1 MTEKYYLIKSFKTNK
16 IYYVNY
22 LKDKENE
29 IIFFG
34 GVRHKCIIITIN
46 TDNLT
51 GERKG
56 ILQTIQYFDK
66 CVIYNK
72 LNRGDKLVDLVHCS
86 LLFFI
91 KKFPEIDTIELCD
104 ASEIKCKNN
113 ESITLADYYY
123 VKHGQTWYEKY
134 FNAKSDKNNIE
145 EIQLAKRKINKEL
158 IKKINLTSDDFIKKY
173 YEEFN
178 DLDSIRAV
186 YYQNITLKEFLY
198 KIMSQAKDCSYYIKI
213 FKDKIKNRLKH
224 TNWIIK
230 KHDIEKYIA
239 KYNISYKSKKIKKE
253 IGNINLA
260 KLKVKLDKIIEKK
273 NSKMSFKFEDLFP

>member
-1 MTEKYYLIKSFKTNK
+1 MREKYYLIKSFKTNK

-34 GVRHKCIIITIN
+34 GVRQKCVIVTID

-72 LNRGDKLVDLVHCS
+72 LNRCDQLVDLVHCS
-86 LLFFI
+86 LLFLI
-91 KKFPEIDTIELCD
+91 KKFPEIDTVELSD

-123 VKHGQTWYEKY
+123 VKLGQTWYEKH
-134 FNAKSDKNNIE
+134 FNAKADDEYINSYKKNID
-145 EIQLAKRKINKEL
+145 KEL
-158 IKKINLTSDDFIKKY
+158 KNKINLTPDDFIKKY
-173 YEEFN
+173 YNGFDDQE
-178 DLDSIRAV
+178 SIRAV
-186 YYQNITLKEFLY
+186 YYQNITLKEFLHR
-198 KIMSQAKDCSYYIKI
+198 IMTQAKDCSYYVKI
-213 FKDKIKNRLKH
+213 FKDKIKNQLKH

-230 KHDIEKYIA
+230 KQDIEKYIV
-239 KYNISYKSKKIKKE
+239 KFNISYKSKKIKKE

-260 KLKVKLDKIIEKK
+260 KLKVKLDKIIEKE
-273 NSKMSFKFEDLFP
+273 NSRMSFKFEDLFP

>member
-34 GVRHKCIIITIN
+34 GVRQKCVIVTID

-72 LNRGDKLVDLVHCS
+72 LNRGDQLVDLVHCS
-86 LLFFI
+86 LLFLI
-91 KKFPEIDTIELCD
+91 KKFPEIDTVELSD
-104 ASEIKCKNN
+104 SSEIKCKNN

-123 VKHGQTWYEKY
+123 VKHGQTWYEKH
-134 FNAKSDKNNIE
+134 FNVKADKNNIE
-145 EIQLAKRKINKEL
+145 EIQLAKRKITKEL
-158 IKKINLTSDDFIKKY
+158 KKKINLTPDDFIKKY
-173 YEEFN
+173 YNGFDDQE
-178 DLDSIRAV
+178 SIRAV
-186 YYQNITLKEFLY
+186 YYQNITLKEFLHR
-198 KIMSQAKDCSYYIKI
+198 IINQAKDCSYYVKI

-224 TNWIIK
+224 KNWIIK
-230 KHDIEKYIA
+230 KQDIEKYIV
-239 KYNISYKSKKIKKE
+239 KFNISYKSKKIKKE

-260 KLKVKLDKIIEKK
+260 KLKVKLDKIIEKE
-273 NSKMSFKFEDLFP
+273 NSRMSFKFEDLFP